1 MKKIYFIVFMV
12 ILYNLYKPTIN
23 LIRNPDI
30 ILSPGGLLGFYVLGI
45 CHYIKN
51 HYNIDNKNIVGFSA
65 GSLNTIFLSLDKS
78 YDNPFLKDYT
88 IGSMGPGDG
97 KSYINI
103 ALSSKKDLNSQDLEY
118 IVFFD
123 RETFE
128 VVDYEKT

>member
-1 MKKIYFIVFMV
+1 MKKSE
-12 ILYNLYKPTIN
+12 LRQ
-23 LIRNPDI
+23 LIREGIFDFMKNKKYNPGDVVWYWSI
-30 ILSPGGLLGFYVLGI
+30 ADKAEEI
-45 CHYIKN
+45 IKN
-51 HYNIDNKNIVGFSA
+51 
-65 GSLNTIFLSLDKS
+65 
-78 YDNPFLKDYT
+78 DNPFLKDYT